1 MEFDES
7 GEHLATGDRGG
18 RVVLFERL
26 HPSKDATEAAR
37 RRQGG
42 DSADAP
48 LGAPPVEY
56 RYLTEFQSH
65 EPEFDYLKSLEIE
78 EKINTLRW
86 CHQGANSSRFL
97 ISAND
102 KTIKLWKVFEKRIQ
116 CVSDYNL
123 DAESRASARR
133 MKTSPP
139 AGGSPQTPGG
149 SSPFFG
155 PITPDKDAS
164 SSPVLSPIRS
174 LRFPSVRST
183 DVVFGAKCRRL
194 YGNAHAYHV
203 NSLSVNSDG
212 ETYLSADDLRVNLW
226 HLENAHGAFNV
237 VDIKPANMEDL
248 TEVITCASFHPTQ
261 CHTFAYSS
269 SKGSIRLADM
279 RRNALC
285 NAHAKMFDEA
295 EAPGSR
301 SFFSEIIASISD
313 IKFSGDGRYVLS
325 RDFLTLKLW
334 DLNMERRPVAT
345 FKVHEHLR
353 SKLCDLYES
362 DSIFDKFQCALSG
375 DGRHVAS
382 GSYGNQFRCFDAPE
396 WDGNDSDARDGAALG
411 ADAFEV
417 TKHPQRLRAARRE
430 RMGGGGASGSG
441 GGRSGGTPA
450 AAGPREAGRTRGTAA
465 PERDPPRRGR
475 FREAGTSRRRSCTW
489 RGTRRNTCSRAPR
502 ATRSTCS
509 TREGRRGFFTLY
521 FRKYLSKVSKKTGR
535 RGEML
540 SRAPTREGRSV
551 RSNPFDEK
559 ERSVRR
565 SVLGRRVRRREG
577 RGSVERAGEEKQVE
591 KGVYYGT
598 LLRRD
603 ARAIARRSH
612 LT

>member
-42 DSADAP
+42 DSSDAP
-48 LGAPPVEY
+48 GLGVPPVEY

-139 AGGSPQTPGG
+139 AGSGSPHQTPGG

-155 PITPDKDAS
+155 PHTPDKDGSPAS
-164 SSPVLSPIRS
+164 PPALSPIRS

-226 HLENAHGAFNV
+226 HLENANGAFNV

-313 IKFSGDGRYVLS
+313 VKFSGDGRYVLS

-396 WDGNDSDARDGAALG
+396 WDGNDSGAYDATALG

-441 GGRSGGTPA
+441 GGAERRDGGGGGSSRGGA
-450 AAGPREAGRTRGTAA
+450 NEGNGGAGAGPAEARPVPGSRDFATKILHMAWHPKEHVLACAA
-465 PERDPPRRGR
+465 
-475 FREAGTSRRRSCTW
+475 SNS
-489 RGTRRNTCSRAPR
+489 
-502 ATRSTCS
+502 
-509 TREGRRGFFTLY
+509 LY
-521 FRKYLSKVSKKTGR
+521 VFN
-535 RGEML
+535 
-540 SRAPTREGRSV
+540 A
-551 RSNPFDEK
+551 
-559 ERSVRR
+559 
-565 SVLGRRVRRREG
+565 
-577 RGSVERAGEEKQVE
+577 
-591 KGVYYGT
+591 
-598 LLRRD
+598 
-603 ARAIARRSH
+603 
-612 LT
+612 

>member
-1 MEFDES
+1 M
-7 GEHLATGDRGG
+7 
-18 RVVLFERL
+18 
-26 HPSKDATEAAR
+26 
-37 RRQGG
+37 
-42 DSADAP
+42 
-48 LGAPPVEY
+48 
-56 RYLTEFQSH
+56 
-65 EPEFDYLKSLEIE
+65 
-78 EKINTLRW
+78 
-86 CHQGANSSRFL
+86 
-97 ISAND
+97 
-102 KTIKLWKVFEKRIQ
+102 
-116 CVSDYNL
+116 
-123 DAESRASARR
+123 
-133 MKTSPP
+133 
-139 AGGSPQTPGG
+139 
-149 SSPFFG
+149 
-155 PITPDKDAS
+155 
-164 SSPVLSPIRS
+164 SPIRS

-441 GGRSGGTPA
+441 GGGGG
-450 AAGPREAGRTRGTAA
+450 AAGRRRRRVLA
-465 PERDPPRRGR
+465 RRGER
-475 FREAGTSRRRSCTW
+475 GERRRRS
-489 RGTRRNTCSRAPR
+489 GTRRGEAGSGKQGLRDEDPAHGVAPEGTRA
-502 ATRSTCS
+502 
-509 TREGRRGFFTLY
+509 
-521 FRKYLSKVSKKTGR
+521 
-535 RGEML
+535 
-540 SRAPTREGRSV
+540 
-551 RSNPFDEK
+551 
-559 ERSVRR
+559 
-565 SVLGRRVRRREG
+565 RVRREQLALRVQRVRGAGGFLLYTFESTCRKYQKKRGGEG
-577 RGSVERAGEEKQVE
+577 R
-591 KGVYYGT
+591 
-598 LLRRD
+598 
-603 ARAIARRSH
+603 
-612 LT
+612 